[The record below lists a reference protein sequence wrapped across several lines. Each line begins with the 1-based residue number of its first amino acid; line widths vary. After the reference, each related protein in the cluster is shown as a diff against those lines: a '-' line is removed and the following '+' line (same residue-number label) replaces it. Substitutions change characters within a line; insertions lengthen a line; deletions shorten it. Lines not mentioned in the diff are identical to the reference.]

1 LPADLE
7 VIDIPSAEL
16 HVTSS
21 LAHTDLYV
29 RVSDVAPSGA
39 ITHVSDALRRLAA
52 DQPIDGMVEVELA
65 PVAHRFQRGHRIGV
79 QVASAAYPRWDRNLG
94 IGEPPATA
102 SAMRAADQQ
111 VHHAPPSAFRPR
123 RARQGDA
130 LDTVHREE
138 LAEAISA
145 GDDDLA
151 ARKCAQQ
158 LAYLLGLARRRVG
171 R

>member
-29 RVSDVAPSGA
+29 RVSDVAPSGT

-65 PVAHRFQRGHRIGV
+65 PVAHRFQRGHRIRV
-79 QVASAAYPRWDRNLG
+79 QVPARRIRAGTVTSAPAS
-94 IGEPPATA
+94 PPL
-102 SAMRAADQQ
+102 
-111 VHHAPPSAFRPR
+111 P
-123 RARQGDA
+123 RARCA
-130 LDTVHREE
+130 RP
-138 LAEAISA
+138 IS
-145 GDDDLA
+145 
-151 ARKCAQQ
+151 RFITPPI
-158 LAYLLGLARRRVG
+158 GLPSSSSAPG
-171 R
+171 

>member
-1 LPADLE
+1 LPPDLE

-65 PVAHRFQRGHRIGV
+65 PVAHRFQRGHRIRV
-79 QVASAAYPRWDRNLG
+79 QVAGAAYPRWDRNLG
-94 IGEPPATA
+94 TGEPPATA

-111 VHHAPPSAFRPR
+111 VHHAPHRPSVLVE
-123 RARQGDA
+123 RARVTRSTPSTARSSLRRSRLVTTIWQPGSA
-130 LDTVHREE
+130 LHSSRTCWGSRDV
-138 LAEAISA
+138 A
-145 GDDDLA
+145 
-151 ARKCAQQ
+151 
-158 LAYLLGLARRRVG
+158 
-171 R
+171 